1 MPVNAGEQSPT
12 CRCGAESAYQ
22 LGQQAFENDV
32 WGHDDPAIVRHL
44 DTLGPLERMD
54 AWWQYQR
61 GWLDAAAQVPASE
74 YDFGDENDEPGPGWR
89 ECWHG
94 WPKDDCPNCHRD
106 PSGRGSG
113 REEVG
118 Y

>member
-1 MPVNAGEQSPT
+1 MNDT
-12 CRCGAESAYQ
+12 AY
-22 LGQQAFENDV
+22 LMGQQAFENDV
-32 WGHDDPAIVRHL
+32 YDDPVIRRYL
-44 DTLGPLERMD
+44 DTLGKLERMD

-61 GWLDAAAQVPASE
+61 GWLDTAYKVPASE
-74 YDFGDENDEPGPGWR
+74 YDFGDDDDEPGPSWR

-94 WPKDDCPNCHRD
+94 LRQDCPTCNPD
-106 PSGRGSG
+106 PAGRGGG